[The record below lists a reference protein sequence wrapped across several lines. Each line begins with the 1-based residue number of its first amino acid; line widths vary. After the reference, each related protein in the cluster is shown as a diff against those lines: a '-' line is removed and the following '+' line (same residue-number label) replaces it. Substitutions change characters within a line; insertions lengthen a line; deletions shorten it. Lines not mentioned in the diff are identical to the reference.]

1 MKKVFFAM
9 AMAFGLTGAASANPY
24 DYKVIRVIDGDTVVV
39 EAPWIPIEL
48 KQEIS
53 IRILGID
60 TPEKGGRA
68 QCAKEAKL
76 GADATAFAKT
86 VIKPGQIVQVN
97 LIQWDKFGGRV
108 NATISVNG
116 EDFAQ
121 MQIDRGLAR
130 PYNGEKKKS
139 WCE

>member
-1 MKKVFFAM
+1 MKKILTLFAVCF
-9 AMAFGLTGAASANPY
+9 AVPAAANPY
-24 DYKVIRVIDGDTVVV
+24 DYKVLRVLDGDTVVV

-68 QCAKEAKL
+68 QCPKEAKL
-76 GADATAFAKT
+76 GEEATAFAKET
-86 VIKPGQIVQVN
+86 IKPGQIVQVN

-108 NATISVNG
+108 NGTIFVNG

-121 MQIDRGLAR
+121 MQIDKGFAR
-130 PYNGEKKKS
+130 PYQGEKKKS
-139 WCE
+139 WC